1 MDAQQD
7 WKLILKKGQKLTK
20 SMINIKRPGTGLPP
34 NFIYKII
41 GTKLLKNKTKD
52 SIINLSDIRTKNK
65 L

>member
-1 MDAQQD
+1 
-7 WKLILKKGQKLTK
+7 
-20 SMINIKRPGTGLPP
+20 MINIKRPGTGLPP

-65 L
+65 LWINVFYQQAYVEIKK